1 MPASPPASRTELRQ
15 HRPHRPYYP
24 AYGRSPWAGD
34 PGTAAPTHSSANVS
48 TAIHT
53 RCRGRGNPAT
63 PASPCPRPH
72 GHPFSHQRQRN
83 QANTN
88 RERRHPRLLAHAA
101 RSSPGWPACA
111 PAPAAAPRPS
121 ASAGAVQLCSD
132 DKNVCFVM
140 PSDGMSVRLSP
151 SNGRLCNLRAPC
163 PSNGMSVQFHALR
176 CGSLARRDTYAPA

>member
-1 MPASPPASRTELRQ
+1 MRRLHARQQPRPPWGYAQ
-15 HRPHRPYYP
+15 CMGYVFC
-24 AYGRSPWAGD
+24 A
-34 PGTAAPTHSSANVS
+34 THHSANVS

-53 RCRGRGNPAT
+53 RSRGRGNPRNSGLLHVLGRMAN
-63 PASPCPRPH
+63 
-72 GHPFSHQRQRN
+72 PFSHQRQRN

-111 PAPAAAPRPS
+111 PAPAAAPRLS
-121 ASAGAVQLCSD
+121 ASAGAAGAAGAAVAD

-151 SNGRLCNLRAPC
+151 SNGPLCDLRMPC
-163 PSNGMSVQFHALR
+163 PSNGTSAQFHALR